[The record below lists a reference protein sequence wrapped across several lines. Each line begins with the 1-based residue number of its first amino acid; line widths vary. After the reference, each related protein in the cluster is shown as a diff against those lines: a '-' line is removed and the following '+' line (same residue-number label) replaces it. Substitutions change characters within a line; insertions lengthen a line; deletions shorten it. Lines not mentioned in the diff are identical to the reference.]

1 MDASVCRFHVLGEFD
16 EAKRSCRKRLADHNR
31 RRRKPQPTTSQSSTD
46 PSAPNNSTETSND
59 ETKQQNQT
67 SMNQI
72 SSRQICS
79 SKIIFSLMINNY
91 FHMMGSCCMLDFFF
105 FLLFSFTFCPMDVY
119 YYITGIFFWTTANT
133 GTPISSCTAASAAT
147 VCTFA
152 TNSMCI
158 DSPKDRNHN
167 HHHHHLNH
175 SSSGN
180 DNKVTLSSNGPC
192 LSLGGAEEGNFGF
205 YSTNSYNHQSSR
217 PFVVMSDDDNSH
229 YHHNNNHMS
238 TSSSS
243 ATYYHHS
250 HHNFFNEASQSSP
263 VVRPSDQSSDQQQHA
278 NQMQH
283 LGQGLFEVDFM

>member
-1 MDASVCRFHVLGEFD
+1 
-16 EAKRSCRKRLADHNR
+16 
-31 RRRKPQPTTSQSSTD
+31 
-46 PSAPNNSTETSND
+46 
-59 ETKQQNQT
+59 
-67 SMNQI
+67 
-72 SSRQICS
+72 
-79 SKIIFSLMINNY
+79 
-91 FHMMGSCCMLDFFF
+91 
-105 FLLFSFTFCPMDVY
+105 MDVY

-283 LGQGLFEVDFM
+283 LGQGLFEVDFMWLFLIILLLLLSA